1 MKYLALLL
9 AAVLCLT
16 GCRGNSSDLNS
27 SAPETTR
34 TAAAVSDTAAAADST
49 AKQSE
54 TQTESTTAAAGV
66 PSRIAF
72 QELLAEPGAA
82 KLTGF
87 ADSIVAAYVQL
98 ITENA
103 QPDGDFTAFG
113 AAKQLSDYLTYAASK
128 EMTGCTADNPYH
140 LGEVQTENRG
150 SWILVKGFLETKNS
164 RNGICTVLIGE
175 RDGDAVLLDFI
186 RDAQDSA
193 DLLNRP
199 EQVQSPVPDYWS
211 DAAKWQPLMQ
221 KLGLN

>member
-9 AAVLCLT
+9 AAVFCLT

-27 SAPETTR
+27 SAPETTG

-87 ADSIVAAYVQL
+87 ADSIVAAY
-98 ITENA
+98 
-103 QPDGDFTAFG
+103 DHR
-113 AAKQLSDYLTYAASK
+113 K
-128 EMTGCTADNPYH
+128 CTA
-140 LGEVQTENRG
+140 GR
-150 SWILVKGFLETKNS
+150 
-164 RNGICTVLIGE
+164 
-175 RDGDAVLLDFI
+175 
-186 RDAQDSA
+186 
-193 DLLNRP
+193 
-199 EQVQSPVPDYWS
+199 
-211 DAAKWQPLMQ
+211 
-221 KLGLN
+221 